1 MILRFTLLVTLFTC
15 TILLVSKPI
24 MGQNTENSRKY
35 PPCGKASIAITK
47 VPQKRVPFELPAN
60 YEPPVANDKLIIFP
74 ETIATKKQQKRL
86 LKKRKKRK
94 KRKAQGCK
102 QAAM

>member
-15 TILLVSKPI
+15 TILLVSNPI
-24 MGQNTENSRKY
+24 MGQNIERSKTS
-35 PPCGKASIAITK
+35 PLCGKQSIAITK
-47 VPQKRVPFELPAN
+47 VPQKRVPFELPPN
-60 YEPPVANDKLIIFP
+60 YQPPVADGKLITFP
-74 ETIATKKQQKRL
+74 ETIATKKQQKKL

-94 KRKAQGCK
+94 KRKTQGCK